1 MSAAAAAQQKDP
13 EQPQPPLE
21 PTLALV
27 GSGGGSERVET
38 PVYSG
43 WLQKFKSG
51 KGWKTRYCTLVRLV
65 SGGHAVVYRE
75 KPRKREMW
83 RVAVEGSL
91 LEDDAPPALTWSIID
106 HGGESF
112 TFMAGD
118 AETKR
123 SWVDALVNA
132 NVDPEFY
139 LLKHPETPEDDLNK
153 SKMELLA
160 IKKKK
165 AKQEAREK
173 AQTAA
178 SARKPP
184 PPPLKAPP
192 MQGTVLHVRGVGG
205 ELEDED
211 ALSTLF
217 SQFGGVVQ
225 ATVRH
230 RIDKATGANTS
241 WALVTMM
248 GRKGADAALAT
259 TIRHHPD
266 RPPLVRFSNNAHT
279 RPMWFVELVA
289 CALTVRCLHRW

>member
-1 MSAAAAAQQKDP
+1 MHKAAVAQ
-13 EQPQPPLE
+13 
-21 PTLALV
+21 
-27 GSGGGSERVET
+27 
-38 PVYSG
+38 
-43 WLQKFKSG
+43 
-51 KGWKTRYCTLVRLV
+51 
-65 SGGHAVVYRE
+65 
-75 KPRKREMW
+75 
-83 RVAVEGSL
+83 
-91 LEDDAPPALTWSIID
+91 
-106 HGGESF
+106 GE
-112 TFMAGD
+112 
-118 AETKR
+118 
-123 SWVDALVNA
+123 A
-132 NVDPEFY
+132 N
-139 LLKHPETPEDDLNK
+139 
-153 SKMELLA
+153 
-160 IKKKK
+160 KKK

-230 RIDKATGANTS
+230 RIDKATRANTS
-241 WALVTMM
+241 WALVTMV